1 MPSCGI
7 SAGLSIA
14 ASVAGAVK
22 AIQQINQAAAQGGVK
37 GGGGGSVSGGAP
49 SIAAPRVAG
58 AAAPTINTTG
68 GMNPSQQIG
77 ETIASARAPMKAY
90 VVSGE
95 VSSQQALDR
104 RTSRA
109 ATFTGG

>member
-1 MPSCGI
+1 MPNYTERTVLSKPRDFADVANN
-7 SAGLSIA
+7 AGSGGGTG
-14 ASVAGAVK
+14 AGA
-22 AIQQINQAAAQGGVK
+22 
-37 GGGGGSVSGGAP
+37 AP
-49 SIAAPRVAG
+49 SIPAPRVAG

-68 GMNPSQQIG
+68 GMNPNTQIA
-77 ETIASARAPMKAY
+77 ETIAAARAPMKAY